1 MSNLADYL
9 KERGFLKNSLLYNAF
24 SIVDRKDFVPEDY
37 KDYAYEDTPL
47 PIGYDQTISQPQVVA
62 FMIDLLDLKEDHRV
76 LDIGFGSG
84 WATALLAETVKK
96 GKVIGIEK
104 NPDVYKKG
112 VSNLE
117 KYNYF
122 KEDRVEVFL
131 GDGRDGCSEKGP
143 FDRVLVSAADTG
155 FDFPKKIKP
164 QLKKDGKIVIPINSS
179 IFVFTK
185 KEKDFEKKE
194 YPGFSFVPLT

>member
-9 KERGFLKNSLLYNAF
+9 KERGFLKNSLLYDAF
-24 SIVDRKDFVPEDY
+24 SRVDRKDFVPEDY

-62 FMIDLLDLKEDHRV
+62 FMLDLLDLREDHHV

-112 VSNLE
+112 VGNLE

-122 KEDRVEVFL
+122 KKERVEVFL
-131 GDGRDGCSEKGP
+131 GDGRGGCSEKAP

-155 FDFPKKIKP
+155 FEFPEKIKP
-164 QLKKDGKIVIPINSS
+164 QLKNEGKGKTAQP
-179 IFVFTK
+179 
-185 KEKDFEKKE
+185 
-194 YPGFSFVPLT
+194 